1 MRRLNLVAWIAT
13 VMIAQ
18 SAVPAT
24 AAESLPMPVA
34 RYADLCRQSG
44 GSVAE
49 QLTSGVG
56 LVQCNWPG
64 QGRTDCD
71 VGDDQVNVC
80 GISCQSNACL
90 KANPARH
97 SPVWPLQGG
106 PSGG

>member
-1 MRRLNLVAWIAT
+1 MRRLNQVAWIAA

-18 SAVPAT
+18 SAVPAP
-24 AAESLPMPVA
+24 AAESLPMPLA
-34 RYADLCRQSG
+34 RYADLCKQSG
-44 GSVAE
+44 GSVAQ

-56 LVQCNWPG
+56 VVQCTWPG

-71 VGDDQVNVC
+71 VGANLVNVC

-90 KANPARH
+90 KDHPARH